1 MEGRLPREPTLQRE
15 PMLQSEP
22 MGDDSRSYN
31 APGLIPIS
39 PIHGEIHVFLLLQE
53 YSYGSTEV
61 SKVYPTFSIAYSI
74 YSTSH
79 QKHYS
84 VWYFPSIILNPTPST
99 LININQKTNQ
109 RNTYFEVKN
118 RRSDNQTLS
127 EREITSNSSLSPGE
141 LQTPSQV
148 TPW

>member
-1 MEGRLPREPTLQRE
+1 MEGRLPREPKLQRE

-74 YSTSH
+74 YSTSQYVLCATYVRKLVYARFLYLASAFIVH
-79 QKHYS
+79 NK
-84 VWYFPSIILNPTPST
+84 PNRTATST
-99 LININQKTNQ
+99 
-109 RNTYFEVKN
+109 
-118 RRSDNQTLS
+118 
-127 EREITSNSSLSPGE
+127 
-141 LQTPSQV
+141 
-148 TPW
+148 